1 MDYETMLFKVR
12 FDCERIPKF
21 MRRWATKRFMEL
33 RSKACDVFNE
43 HISEVNEEWNRTGK
57 KASFGPHI
65 EDINPEYGLFVFDRI
80 QPKLDYYVNRKSGP
94 IGIFVG
100 KDVDLYGTVKWI
112 KGSKITLW
120 ILPVTQ

>member
-21 MRRWATKRFMEL
+21 MQGWATKQFMEL
-33 RSKACDVFNE
+33 RNKACDVFNE
-43 HISEVNEEWNRTGK
+43 HISEVNEEWYRTGK
-57 KASFGPHI
+57 KASFGPNI
-65 EDINPEYGLFVFDRI
+65 EDINPEYGQFIFDRI
-80 QPKLDYYVNRKSGP
+80 QPKLNYHVNRKSGP

-100 KDVDLYGTVKWI
+100 KDGDLYGTVKCI

-120 ILPVTQ
+120 MLPVTQ